1 LASGVLVSGQ
11 ELWALM
17 QRVETMRYR
26 AEQIEARSAG
36 WPEPERSRALGLA
49 ARWRQLAEE
58 VFALS
63 TKVKTPRSRRSG
75 GRAA

>member
-1 LASGVLVSGQ
+1 LASGDLVTGQ

-26 AEQIEARSAG
+26 AEQIEARSAE
-36 WPEPERSRALGLA
+36 WPEPERSRALDLA
-49 ARWRQLAEE
+49 AHWRQLAEE
-58 VFALS
+58 VSALS
-63 TKVKTPRSRRSG
+63 TKVRSPRPRRSG